1 MNYDFIEIGTSDFDT
16 LIQTAT
22 NDTIGLSIDPIQ
34 FYLDRLPNKDNVN
47 KLNCAVSFDGNPG
60 KDKVYY
66 IPLETIQKHN
76 MPLWFRGCNSV
87 GDYHYQHKKHN
98 LQSVVETIDVDLIPL
113 RDIFEH
119 HNVEKLTVLKIDTEG
134 GDCKIL
140 QSFIPYL
147 KDREVSHR
155 PLWIEFETNILTPK
169 EKVDE
174 TIDLYINELGYKL
187 ARRGVGEQNSILTI
201 DI

>member
-22 NDTIGLSIDPIQ
+22 NDTVGLSIDPIQ
-34 FYLDRLPNKDNVN
+34 FYLNRLPEKQLV
-47 KLNCAVSFDGNPG
+47 KKVNCAVSFDGKRG

-66 IPLETIQKHN
+66 IPLHIIYEHQF
-76 MPLWFRGCNSV
+76 PLWIRGCNAV

-98 LQSVVETIDVDLIPL
+98 LEKLVKTIDIDCIPL
-113 RDIFEH
+113 SEIFEE
-119 HNVEKLTVLKIDTEG
+119 NDVDKVTVLKIDTEG

-140 QSFIPYL
+140 QSFIPFL
-147 KDREVSHR
+147 LLRDKDRWPV
-155 PLWIEFETNILTPK
+155 WIEFETNILTPK
-169 EKVDE
+169 EIVDE
-174 TIDLYINELGYKL
+174 TIDLYIDLGYKV
-187 ARRGVGEQNSILTI
+187 ARRGVGEQNTILTI